1 MDKTLSF
8 SLILLSLIFNTAFA
22 QKSTT
27 IEMVAI
33 KGGTFQMG
41 CTSKQYQCKED
52 EKPVHQVKVNDFQ
65 LSKYEITNAQFCAF
79 LNDIEANPGGSY
91 YGYEYIDIGD
101 EKCDIDYQ
109 NNKFIVKNEKQS
121 HPVVEVTWYG
131 AKAFCHWA
139 NGRLPTEAE
148 WEYAARG
155 GKENNSYIYSG
166 TDSLRKVG
174 WFKQNYY
181 TSEKNEQFTYREG
194 ALKVGKKNPNSLGLH
209 DMSGNVWEYCN
220 DWYQQDYYE
229 NSPSDNPAGPNYSNY
244 RVIRGGSYKEEANKC
259 RVSVR
264 NKLLPA
270 YSKADVGFRLCRDK
284 KQ

>member
-8 SLILLSLIFNTAFA
+8 TFILLLLIISTSYA
-22 QKSTT
+22 QQRTYVD
-27 IEMVAI
+27 MVAI
-33 KGGTFQMG
+33 KGGAFQMG

-52 EKPVHQVKVNDFQ
+52 EKPVHQVKVDDFQ
-65 LSKYEITNAQFCAF
+65 LSKHEITNAQFCEF

-91 YGYEYIDIGD
+91 YGYKYIDVGD
-101 EKCDIDYQ
+101 EKCDISYQ
-109 NNKFIVKNEKQS
+109 NNKFIVKKDKKK

-139 NGRLPTEAE
+139 DGRLPTEAE

-155 GKENNSYIYSG
+155 GNSEKKSIYSG
-166 TDSLRKVG
+166 SDTLRKVG

-181 TSEKNEQFTYREG
+181 TSDKTKKFTYREG
-194 ALKVGKKNPNSLGLH
+194 ALPVGKKNPNLLGLH

-220 DWYQQDYYE
+220 DWYQKNYYE
-229 NSPSDNPAGPNYSNY
+229 NSPSGNPVGPDYSNH
-244 RVIRGGSYKEEANKC
+244 RVIRGGSYKETANKC

-264 NKLLPA
+264 NKILPG
-270 YSKADVGFRLCRDK
+270 YSKEDVGFRLCRDK
-284 KQ
+284 MQ